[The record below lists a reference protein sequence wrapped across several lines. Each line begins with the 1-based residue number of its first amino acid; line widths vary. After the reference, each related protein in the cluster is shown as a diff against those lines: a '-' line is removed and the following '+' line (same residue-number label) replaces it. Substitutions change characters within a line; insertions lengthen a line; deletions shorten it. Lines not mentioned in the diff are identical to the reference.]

1 MTQPTTIPPANQS
14 EPLRVFQTKAETK
27 AFYNKISHV
36 YDLLAEHSE
45 GPMRRAGL
53 DQLDAKP
60 GEKVLEIGFGTG
72 HALVSLA
79 QSVGPTGRVYG
90 LDLSDGMG
98 WWRPPKAPCTKRGWP
113 SGWN

>member
-1 MTQPTTIPPANQS
+1 MTQTATTQEHN
-14 EPLRVFQTKAETK
+14 EPEIQRVFQSKAETK

-53 DQLDAKP
+53 RETGNARP

-72 HALVSLA
+72 HCLVSLA
-79 QSVGPTGRVYG
+79 QSGRADRQGVRPRSVGANAPGRSG
-90 LDLSDGMG
+90 QPAEGG
-98 WWRPPKAPCTKRGWP
+98 TARPGR
-113 SGWN
+113 S